1 MTTPIRAVTVSLLV
15 ALLPAFGGA
24 AASAQSGG
32 GQPGGGG
39 PPGDDGRPTAAF
51 TFSPS
56 APRVGETVTF
66 TSTSQ
71 PSPGATITEFAWDLD
86 GEGGFDDFDGSTA
99 SWSFSEPGTHV
110 VRLRVRQDNG
120 RPAVHAAEIVVAGP
134 SPAPPPAPGAPP
146 PPPGETALVMMSPF
160 PTVRIAGMVL
170 PRGAQVRI
178 LSVRA
183 PRGARIRARCR
194 GEGCP
199 AASVARVSTTG
210 LVRLRRFE
218 RRLRAGIRIGI
229 FVRKSGTI
237 GKYTRFLIRAGRPPA
252 RIDRCLIPGSSRP
265 VPCV

>member
-1 MTTPIRAVTVSLLV
+1 MTPSVRAVTLSALVTLLLIV
-15 ALLPAFGGA
+15 GGPP
-24 AASAQSGG
+24 ASAQSGG
-32 GQPGGGG
+32 GPGGGVPG
-39 PPGDDGRPTAAF
+39 GGDDRPSASF
-51 TFSPS
+51 TVSPS
-56 APRVGETVTF
+56 TPTVGETVTF

-71 PSPGATITEFAWDLD
+71 PSPGANITEFAWDLD
-86 GEGGFDDFDGSTA
+86 GQGGFDDFNGAVA
-99 SWSFSEPGTHV
+99 SWSFSAPGTHV

-120 RPAVHAAEIVVAGP
+120 RQAVTAVEIVVSA
-134 SPAPPPAPGAPP
+134 PAPAPGT
-146 PPPGETALVMMSPF
+146 PPPGEIAPVMMSPF

-199 AASVARVSTTG
+199 AASVARTSMTG

-265 VPCV
+265 VPCG

>member
-1 MTTPIRAVTVSLLV
+1 MTSSARAVTASVLVTLLLTV
-15 ALLPAFGGA
+15 GA
-24 AASAQSGG
+24 PAASAQSGG
-32 GQPGGGG
+32 GPGGGG
-39 PPGDDGRPTAAF
+39 PGGGGDRPSASFA
-51 TFSPS
+51 FSP
-56 APRVGETVTF
+56 ATPTVGQTVTF

-71 PSPGATITEFAWDLD
+71 PSPGANITEFAWDLD
-86 GEGGFDDFDGSTA
+86 GQGGFDDFNGAVA
-99 SWSFSEPGTHV
+99 SWSFSAPGTHV

-120 RPAVHAAEIVVAGP
+120 RQAVSTVEIVVSAP
-134 SPAPPPAPGAPP
+134 PPPAPGT
-146 PPPGETALVMMSPF
+146 PPPGEIAPVMMSPF

-183 PRGARIRARCR
+183 PLGARIRARCR

-229 FVRKSGTI
+229 FVRKGNTI

-252 RIDRCLIPGSSRP
+252 RIDRCLLPGQSRP
-265 VPCV
+265 VPCG